1 MQTGTAR
8 GMQTMEQSLADLT
21 LRGVITLDVALSRSS
36 RPEQL
41 YSLLERAGFQVSG
54 AASDVPSLRVAEA

>member
-1 MQTGTAR
+1 
-8 GMQTMEQSLADLT
+8 MQTMEQSLADLT

-41 YSLLERAGFQVSG
+41 YSLLERAGFQVAD
-54 AASDVPSLRVAEA
+54 AASTVPSLRVAEA